1 MYLEFHIIAPKNVV
15 CFDHLFFVNYPHMEG
30 WVIEKGEKKMH
41 ARRKTFIIIRYLL
54 IFTIE

>member
-41 ARRKTFIIIRYLL
+41 ARRKTFIVIYYLII
-54 IFTIE
+54 IF